1 MSTSRNE
8 TQLRVLL
15 DAIDQA
21 EARGQSAEA
30 SRLLAQARQIAPN
43 HEAVL
48 NAMGVAALRA
58 NNPGAAKELLERA
71 VKRNPNVPGLWVNL
85 ASACRELSDAVGES
99 TALDRALLLNPR
111 DYFVLL
117 QKGAVLERQGMEF
130 EASGLYQ
137 AALACAPPAGQVP
150 PQLVPRLNHAVAA
163 VRAQAA
169 RMDAHLEAALAPV
182 RAAHAG
188 QRQSR
193 VDQGIGAMLGKTRIY
208 TSQPGFL
215 QIPGLPAVPFYDRE
229 QFPWLADL
237 EAATAAVA
245 EEARVVLASDEPG
258 LVPFVDFGDGLP
270 VAEWTALNRSLA
282 WGAYYLWKDGS
293 PVEANLARCPQ
304 TAALLDKLPLIDI
317 PGNAPN
323 VYVSVLKPGTR
334 IPSHNGVTNARAI
347 VHLPLSVPERC
358 YLRVGAEAREP
369 KVGEAYV
376 FDDSI
381 EHEAGNDGSEP
392 RVVLILD
399 VWNPQLTETER
410 ALLRTAFR
418 ESAAFTRRTS
428 IFSGRL

>member
-1 MSTSRNE
+1 MSSSRNE

-21 EARGQSAEA
+21 ESRGQAAEA

-48 NAMGVAALRA
+48 NAMAVAALRA
-58 NNPGAAKELLERA
+58 GNPAAAKELLERA
-71 VKRNPNVPGLWVNL
+71 VTRNGNVPGLWVNL
-85 ASACRELSDAVGES
+85 ASACRELSDPVGES

-117 QKGAVLERQGMEF
+117 QKGAVLERQGLEF

-150 PQLVPRLNHAVAA
+150 QQIVPRLNHAVAS

-188 QRQSR
+188 ERYSR

-208 TSQPGFL
+208 PSQPGFL
-215 QIPGLPAVPFYDRE
+215 QVPGLPAVPFYERE
-229 QFPWLADL
+229 QFPWLAEL
-237 EAATAAVA
+237 EAATVA
-245 EEARVVLASDEPG
+245 IADEARAVLASDESG

-270 VAEWTALNRSLA
+270 VAEWTALNRSLS
-282 WGAYYLWKDGS
+282 WGAFYLWKDGT
-293 PVEANLARCPQ
+293 PVDANLARCPQ
-304 TAALLDKLPLIDI
+304 TAAALGTLPLLDM

-323 VYVSVLKPGTR
+323 VYFSVLRPGTR
-334 IPSHNGVTNARAI
+334 IPPHNGVTNARAI
-347 VHLPLSVPERC
+347 VHLPLIVPERC

-369 KVGEAYV
+369 RVGEAYA

-381 EHEAGNDGSEP
+381 EHEAGNDGADS

-399 VWNPQLTETER
+399 AWNPHLTEAER

-418 ESAAFTRRTS
+418 ESAAFSRRASMFT
-428 IFSGRL
+428 GRL